1 MKKYILIFCFF
12 YSLFSCAPSQIE
24 MLRGGAI
31 ENAVYRDTVSFN
43 FDYNLPIIT
52 VEIDQVNYNFLLD
65 TGAPSVISP
74 ELFVKLNLKKKLT
87 SKIKDSKN
95 ISNSEI
101 FTQIPQMKI
110 GNLQYTNIGVYV
122 IDLRKSFAL
131 KCLNID
137 GIIGANQM
145 AKSYWKLD
153 YENKWCVISNDL
165 PKSEIENYEIVNF
178 TPKNGQLTPLV
189 DIFIDK
195 IKFGNVVFDTGF
207 NGAISLPNNKS
218 LDSVFEKKVE
228 LYGVESVGIYGL
240 GTTKTFVEALLPFV
254 KLDSLVLSKQSVTFS
269 DDPSMVIGNEV
280 FKNYSIIFDWNLQ
293 KMYFKKNANVR
304 SKKPSEFISFGF
316 GFIKN
321 GDKIEVVKLI
331 KNSEAE
337 KKGLLIG
344 DEVLTIN
351 DVIFK
356 NIKDN
361 QFCDFFYFGLK
372 EFKLGDII
380 NVKVLRNNEELKF
393 TLTKENYFN

>member
-87 SKIKDSKN
+87 SKIKDSNN

-131 KCLNID
+131 KCLNVD

-240 GTTKTFVEALLPFV
+240 GTTKTFVEVLLPFV

-293 KMYFKKNANVR
+293 KMYFKKNANLR
-304 SKKPSEFISFGF
+304 SKKTSEFISF